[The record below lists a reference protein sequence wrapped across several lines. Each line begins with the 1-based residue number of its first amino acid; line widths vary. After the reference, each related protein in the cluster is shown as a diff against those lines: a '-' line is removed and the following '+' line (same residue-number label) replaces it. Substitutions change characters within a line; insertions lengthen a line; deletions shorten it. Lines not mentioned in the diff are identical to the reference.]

1 MATTIVTKSG
11 SGAPAASDLVAGEL
25 AVDLTNKR
33 LYTEDSGGTVLEL
46 GTNPSGN
53 VTFADNGKAIF
64 GAGPELQIYSDGTSG
79 IIKDVGSGD
88 IKILADDFYL
98 QNAAGS
104 STLISVLDTGKVGLG
119 FAGSEKLTTTVTGI
133 DVTGSV
139 TADGLT
145 SSGDVTLG
153 SGASLQ
159 IDDQD
164 SLLFGTF
171 VLGSSG
177 TLLQGGTSTAF
188 DTYVGGKKR
197 HTIASNGDISFY
209 EDTGTTAKFFWD
221 ASAESLGIGTSSPAT
236 ALHLSGATGAAPKL
250 TFEEGGAESRIYATK
265 NSPTN
270 SDLRFQTE
278 ISGTIADRMV
288 IDYSGSV
295 GIGTSSPK
303 RLMHLNNAAALTTK
317 IQITNLSTGSSTD
330 GDGFQIGISNDG
342 TANIEQRENLDLT
355 FSTNNIERM
364 RIDSSGNLLV
374 GKTALDNST
383 VGIRMNATGDAS
395 FVSDG
400 TRPLVLNRKTSDGD
414 IALFLKDGTT
424 VGSIGNIEDLLYIAA
439 DDTTDCGIRF
449 DGDNQEISPCTA
461 TGAYSDGNIDLGDG
475 SARFKDLYLAGG
487 AYLGGT
493 AAANKLEDYEE
504 GTWTPVLS
512 KATTAPSVTY
522 TTQAGTYTKVGRM
535 IYVSGLLSWTAI
547 SGGTGDFHITNLPF
561 TILNSVGAYPQLVCI
576 DYNGVTFGANDTT
589 FGGYG
594 NPNGTYIVL
603 LASKN
608 NATNSTVISGLAGS
622 GFMYFNLT
630 YQAG

>member
-46 GTNPSGN
+46 GTNPSGD

-64 GAGPELQIYSDGTSG
+64 GAGPDLSIYSDGT
-79 IIKDVGSGD
+79 
-88 IKILADDFYL
+88 
-98 QNAAGS
+98 
-104 STLISVLDTGKVGLG
+104 TGQ
-119 FAGSEKLTTTVTGI
+119 VTGNVN
-133 DVTGSV
+133 VTGSV
-139 TADGLT
+139 TADGLVVDGA
-145 SSGDVTLG
+145 SSGSTVATFTANANVDTPLLVFQRTG
-153 SGASLQ
+153 GAVAGK
-159 IDDQD
+159 IAYDDANTAIT
-164 SLLFGTF
+164 FGTTTNHEVRF
-171 VLGSSG
+171 L
-177 TLLQGGTSTAF
+177 TNNTEKMQLTA
-188 DTYVGGKKR
+188 DG
-197 HTIASNGDISFY
+197 N
-209 EDTGTTAKFFWD
+209 
-221 ASAESLGIGTSSPAT
+221 LGIGTSSPAT

-295 GIGTSSPK
+295 GIGESSPSTYGK
-303 RLMHLNNAAALTTK
+303 FVVAGSTPFSVIRSSDVTTAGFSMLVNSGANGVGS
-317 IQITNLSTGSSTD
+317 IATDDGGHMTFDTGAT
-330 GDGFQIGISNDG
+330 GGGQ
-342 TANIEQRENLDLT
+342 A
-355 FSTNNIERM
+355 ERM
-364 RIDSSGNLLV
+364 RIDASGNLLV

-630 YQAG
+630 YQAA